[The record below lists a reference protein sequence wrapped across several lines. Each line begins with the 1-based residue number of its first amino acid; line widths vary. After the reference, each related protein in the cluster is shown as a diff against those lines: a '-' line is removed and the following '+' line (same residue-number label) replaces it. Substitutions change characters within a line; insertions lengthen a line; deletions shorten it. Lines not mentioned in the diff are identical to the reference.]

1 MATVGSCSGHEEEDV
16 LLDGHAYIGNKPNHT
31 TAVDFTRNFERLVAS
46 FWRAPPPLPS
56 TLYVYSPDISDPA
69 AFSEAPRI
77 IRMVRGFILFRVVI
91 RSRHRFCI
99 PMEDFDYFVY
109 NVHGRALYRITNP
122 APLSFHDDV
131 VGLLPRPFRTSA
143 RCSVAAL
150 VPTPNPSVFALH
162 VFHSNIGRWA
172 STQVVLKDPQQD
184 FPIKIPRNARRLLS
198 HYPSTVITIG
208 GEGGTMGWVDLWRG
222 ILLCDI
228 LSPDPVLRGVPLP
241 LPRVLFKPDGEIS
254 SDHFGCPKP
263 FRRITFI
270 NRPDGRPCL
279 RFVDLD
285 VSCTRLPDEDES
297 GRPSFWFDSWSVI
310 TWSNFKMSNSFDD
323 WKNDCMPVHADIII
337 LKEQMRMQL
346 LEYKLL
352 RKKPSQDSKSV
363 STNADWKLENLWVS
377 QPTPSMLPPNIVYL
391 IARAEFMHPKA
402 YVLAVDMIKRE
413 VHGVTEFG
421 TMRELAPDI
430 ICIPGSVSPA

>member
-31 TAVDFTRNFERLVAS
+31 TAVDFTRNSERLVAS

-143 RCSVAAL
+143 RCYVAAL

-162 VFHSNIGRWA
+162 VFHSDIGRWA

-198 HYPSTVITIG
+198 HYPSTEITIG

-222 ILLCDI
+222 IPLCDI

-241 LPRVLFKPDGEIS
+241 LPRVLFKPDGRTAA
-254 SDHFGCPKP
+254 PA
-263 FRRITFI
+263 
-270 NRPDGRPCL
+270 
-279 RFVDLD
+279 
-285 VSCTRLPDEDES
+285 S
-297 GRPSFWFDSWSVI
+297 GLSIWMSVAHGFLMKMKVAGPPSG
-310 TWSNFKMSNSFDD
+310 
-323 WKNDCMPVHADIII
+323 
-337 LKEQMRMQL
+337 
-346 LEYKLL
+346 
-352 RKKPSQDSKSV
+352 
-363 STNADWKLENLWVS
+363 
-377 QPTPSMLPPNIVYL
+377 L
-391 IARAEFMHPKA
+391 IAG
-402 YVLAVDMIKRE
+402 VSS
-413 VHGVTEFG
+413 HGATS
-421 TMRELAPDI
+421 R
-430 ICIPGSVSPA
+430 

>member
-162 VFHSNIGRWA
+162 VFHSDIGRWA

-241 LPRVLFKPDGEIS
+241 LPRVLFKPDGLSIWMS
-254 SDHFGCPKP
+254 VAHGFLMKMKVAGPPSGL
-263 FRRITFI
+263 IA
-270 NRPDGRPCL
+270 G
-279 RFVDLD
+279 
-285 VSCTRLPDEDES
+285 VS
-297 GRPSFWFDSWSVI
+297 
-310 TWSNFKMSNSFDD
+310 SNFKMSNSFDD